1 MNILLDS
8 NVILDLALKRKPY
21 IESIRPILQKADEN
35 QFYFY
40 ITSASITDIHYVISK
55 EIGKTKSLKFLK
67 DLVSK
72 VELCI
77 SDKQIIQNALQSNF
91 KDFEDAVQYY
101 AALSSNLEVII
112 TRNKKDFKLAKN
124 IQIMTPNEFVNKYI
138 DTELKTENN
147 SE

>member
-1 MNILLDS
+1 MKILLDS
-8 NVILDLALKRKPY
+8 NAILDIALKRKPY
-21 IESIRPILQKADEN
+21 IKSIRTILQKADEN

-40 ITSASITDIHYVISK
+40 VTSASITDIHYVISK

-72 VELCI
+72 VELCT

-101 AALSSNLEVII
+101 SALSSNLEVVI
-112 TRNKKDFKLAKN
+112 TRNKKDFKPATKIEVL
-124 IQIMTPNEFVNKYI
+124 TPDEFVEKY
-138 DTELKTENN
+138 LQQ
-147 SE
+147 